1 MDSDSYYSIIF
12 ILLGSLISTL
22 SASVSY
28 MTQQALNNELKKN
41 LDKAQILNK
50 LRDRYE
56 ETINGLFIIEFIS
69 YLFAFYFLFSQINE
83 TTLETLFLLLA
94 TISGIIILRINFY
107 AIGIRFADTIALSFA
122 SFINLLS
129 ATTYFIPKTALL
141 INDILGGK
149 DTPDEAK
156 EEINA
161 VVQSAR
167 DDGSIDEDEYRLLK
181 RVIEYSKYPVSQK
194 FTPRTKVFTLK
205 ADLTVEQ
212 IKDLPELKQ
221 YSRIPIWDGDNI
233 DVGLKGY
240 VLSRDVLYSA
250 LQGDN
255 DKELIDLSKKIYVV
269 PNDEPMDEV
278 LEKFLK
284 NKQHLFAVV
293 DSYGGFDGI
302 VTLEDVMEFILD
314 TNIYDEADL
323 TKDWLQEAK
332 KRKLKG

>member
-1 MDSDSYYSIIF
+1 MDGDSYYSLIF
-12 ILLGSLISTL
+12 IILGSIVSTL

-28 MTQQALNNELKKN
+28 LTQQTLNDEIKKN
-41 LDKAQILNK
+41 HINALVLDK

-56 ETINGLFIIEFIS
+56 ETINGLFIVE
-69 YLFAFYFLFSQINE
+69 
-83 TTLETLFLLLA
+83 FLLYL
-94 TISGIIILRINFY
+94 ISFFFIFSNVNEINLDSILLLIAIICGILFLRINFY
-107 AIGIRFADTIALSFA
+107 GIGIRFADKIALASANIINILSSF
-122 SFINLLS
+122 
-129 ATTYFIPKTALL
+129 TYFIPKSAML

-149 DTPDEAK
+149 DTPEEAK

-167 DDGSIDEDEYRLLK
+167 DEGSIDEDEYRLIK
-181 RVIEYSKYPVSQK
+181 RVIEYSKYPVNHK
-194 FTPRTKVFTLK
+194 FTPRTKVFSLK
-205 ADLTVEQ
+205 ADMTVEEV
-212 IKDLPELKQ
+212 KDLPELKQ
-221 YSRIPIWDGDNI
+221 YSRIPIWDGENI

-240 VLSRDVLYSA
+240 VLSRDLLYSA
-250 LQGDN
+250 LQGDL

-302 VTLEDVMEFILD
+302 VTLEDAMEVILD
-314 TNIYDEADL
+314 TNIYDEADI
-323 TKDWLQEAK
+323 TKDWLEEAK